1 LDVTVVWQILTQ
13 FSDLAEIPYPSN
25 YEHFLGMLD
34 VFNFDIPWVLSAMCL
49 VDGINFYAKLVI
61 VTLAPII
68 SLGALGL
75 TYAGAMWWH
84 QGTNYQVIESR

>member
-1 LDVTVVWQILTQ
+1 
-13 FSDLAEIPYPSN
+13 
-25 YEHFLGMLD
+25 
-34 VFNFDIPWVLSAMCL
+34 MCL

-84 QGTNYQVIESR
+84 QGTNYQVIESRQEAKVRHASAALLVLFLVGFQLDGGWGQEGS